1 MTDSIYWDAHHEAD
15 SEYRGAA
22 VSSDSDVA
30 LLAYRGAANQGM
42 LFWQGIEVESCR
54 DHGCSYEPG

>member
-30 LLAYRGAANQGM
+30 LLAYRGAAKRKGM
-42 LFWQGIEVESCR
+42 LFWQGSRSRVLPRSWVFT
-54 DHGCSYEPG
+54 